1 MDICASVRILFIKK
15 SVPFIN
21 EGDVGDD
28 DFKWQAENGPI
39 NDFFLFSHIKLE
51 DSSCKLIFTAFFNI
65 FF

>member
-39 NDFFLFSHIKLE
+39 NDFFYS
-51 DSSCKLIFTAFFNI
+51 LILNWKI
-65 FF
+65 LHVN

>member
-21 EGDVGDD
+21 EGDMGDD

-39 NDFFLFSHIKLE
+39 NDLFFSLIELK
-51 DSSCKLIFTAFFNI
+51 DSSCKLTFTAFLLI

>member
-21 EGDVGDD
+21 EGDMGDD

-39 NDFFLFSHIKLE
+39 NDLFFSLL
-51 DSSCKLIFTAFFNI
+51 LN
-65 FF
+65 